1 MTTTYVAIDNVQLAL
16 AAALIGINLILS
28 IRLQLRLEKQLW
40 IGSVRMTV
48 QLLLIGYILNWIFTL
63 QSAWLVLGV
72 TLLMTLLAG
81 QSAVSRTKRRYP
93 GMFWNSVVSIFASSA
108 LMIGVIVT
116 SIIRVEPWYSPQ
128 YVIPMLG
135 MILGNALTGISLALD
150 RLTEDLT
157 VRREQ
162 IESLLALGATRWE
175 AAQQSIQEAVRTGMI
190 PTINQMMVM
199 GTVSLPGMMTG
210 QIIAGANPTDA
221 VRYQIVLIFAIA
233 AGTGLAIM
241 GIVLLGF
248 RALFNAE
255 HQLRLDRLHFRE
267 K

>member
-1 MTTTYVAIDNVQLAL
+1 MTTAYVLINNGQLAL
-16 AAALIGINLILS
+16 AAMLIVINLILS
-28 IRLQLRLEKQLW
+28 IVLRLRLEKQLW
-40 IGSVRMTV
+40 IASIRMMV

-63 QSAWLVLGV
+63 QSAWPVLGV
-72 TLLMTLLAG
+72 TLIMTTLAG
-81 QSAVSRTKRRYP
+81 QSAVDRTKRRYP
-93 GMFWNSVVSIFASSA
+93 GMFWNSIVSIFASSA
-108 LMIGVIVT
+108 LMIGIIVT

-128 YVIPMLG
+128 YVMPMLG

-157 VRREQ
+157 VRRDQ

-248 RALFNAE
+248 RALFSAQ
-255 HQLRLDRLHFRE
+255 HQLRLDRLQLRE